1 MINTVKSVTPSQD
14 RRQFLSMSLAG
25 SLGALVNPGFGASAN
40 RKPNI
45 LVIYTD
51 DHGWADLGVQ
61 QAVADIKT
69 PHIDAL
75 ARSGAMA
82 RSGYST
88 APQCVPSRA
97 GLMTG
102 KYQERFGVE
111 SNPLG
116 PLPLDVP
123 TLAERLAPAGYCC
136 GHVGKW
142 HLSPNRESRR
152 WLAAG
157 GHSNIQAV
165 DPESLMK
172 YQPHRRGFHEYFSGE
187 RARYYANYTLDGQSL
202 PEPTSL
208 LDGRYRID
216 VQTDGALAFI
226 RRNKEKPFFLYLAY
240 YGPHVPLETPEN
252 YLQRFPG
259 PMPERRRHALGC
271 LSAID
276 DGVGKVVAELR
287 ELELE
292 NHTLVFFISDNGAP
306 LHHKI
311 DSPPNTEP
319 GGWDGSLNDPWLG
332 EKGMLAEGGI
342 RVPFI
347 VNWPG
352 HIPPGTIREPLS
364 TLDVGATACSLA
376 GIRDGTGL
384 DGMNLLPVLTG
395 NGSAFQERAL
405 FWRWG
410 TQAAVRKGRWKMI
423 RLGTGRE
430 MLFDL
435 ESDQHEKRDLAT
447 TQAEKCRELRTLLAN
462 WAEGLSPKGLPNAT
476 PSAGEQKWYA
486 EHFGIA
492 E

>member
-1 MINTVKSVTPSQD
+1 MKPPPTSQS
-14 RRQFLSMSLAG
+14 RRQFLSISATATLA
-25 SLGALVNPGFGASAN
+25 ALLHQGFGATAPG
-40 RKPNI
+40 KPNI

-61 QAVADIKT
+61 QVVPDIKT
-69 PHIDAL
+69 PHVDAL
-75 ARSGAMA
+75 ARTGAVA
-82 RSGYST
+82 TSGYST

-97 GLMTG
+97 GLITG

-116 PLPLDVP
+116 PLPLGVP
-123 TLAERLAPAGYCC
+123 TLAERLGPAGYCC

-157 GHSNIQAV
+157 GYPNIQAV
-165 DPESLMK
+165 APETLMS
-172 YQPHRRGFHEYFSGE
+172 YQPHQRGFHEYFSGE
-187 RARYYANYTLDGQSL
+187 RSRYFANYTLDAQTI
-202 PEPTSL
+202 PEPTNL
-208 LDGRYRID
+208 LDERFRID

-226 RRNKEKPFFLYLAY
+226 RRNCSKPFFLYLAY
-240 YGPHVPLETPEN
+240 YGPHIPLETPET

-259 PMPERRRHALGC
+259 AMPERRRHALGC

-276 DGVGKVVAELR
+276 DGVGKITAELR
-287 ELELE
+287 ELGLE
-292 NHTLVFFISDNGAP
+292 KNTLVFFISDNGAP
-306 LHHKI
+306 LHHKV
-311 DSPPNTEP
+311 DSPLNTDP

-347 VNWPG
+347 VSWPG
-352 HIPPGTIREPLS
+352 RISPTTIREPLS
-364 TLDVGATACSLA
+364 TLDVGATACHLA
-376 GIRDGTGL
+376 GVQNFADLEGK
-384 DGMNLLPVLTG
+384 NLMPVLTG
-395 NGSAFQERAL
+395 QASDFRDRPL

-423 RLGTGRE
+423 RLGNGRE

-435 ESDQHEKRDLAT
+435 ESDQHEKQDLASA
-447 TQAEKCRELRTLLAN
+447 QKEKCAELRNLLVT
-462 WAEGLSPKGLPNAT
+462 WAEGLSPKGLPNAA
-476 PSAGEQKWYA
+476 PSAAEQKWYA
-486 EHFGIA
+486 EHFGIQND
-492 E
+492 